1 MVKLFLYDL
10 NLILN
15 VLNETCL
22 IMLSNLQF
30 DYDLN
35 TSVSNW
41 EKDLMN

>member
-22 IMLSNLQF
+22 IMHSNLQF

-35 TSVSNW
+35 TNVSNW